1 VIKITYL
8 TIMLIGIVL
17 LSGCHSFYRIDTDE
31 LRGISNKDVVQIKFV
46 NGKKL
51 NIMHVQNAN
60 ITNNQELEIIKYS
73 STKYKID
80 SVRTLYPLNEIEEI
94 RVKRADVQKSIFAT
108 IWITLGATAIL
119 LAIFCSN
126 GCSVG

>member
-1 VIKITYL
+1 
-8 TIMLIGIVL
+8 MLIGIVL

-60 ITNNQELEIIKYS
+60 ITNNQELKIIKYS

>member
-1 VIKITYL
+1 
-8 TIMLIGIVL
+8 MLIGIVL

-94 RVKRADVQKSIFAT
+94 RIKRADVQKSIFAT